1 MKFLLNMKIM
11 PKLIAAFLLVAAIA
25 AAVGAV
31 GIFNI
36 SDINSDYTK
45 MYYNT
50 TVPLNDMVT
59 LSGMWQRSR
68 LVMRDVILKDD
79 TESMKDELESLQ
91 AKFDNVVAAH
101 DKLGK
106 SITDAEA
113 KQLLQDFKA
122 KYDIYLPLKDR
133 VVALAVEN
141 KDGEAEQL
149 MQSPE
154 VDGAAGDVT
163 DAISALGD
171 KLSELGSKTMASNT
185 SGANTATWIMW
196 ALIAVAALLS
206 VGLGLLVAVSIS
218 NPIRRVVKSAQ
229 DIVMGDFSTNEGF
242 GIDNGTEIGQLA
254 KAFQDVKDAIGS
266 LITDINLLVQASE
279 EGRLETRVDSK
290 KYSGEYRR
298 IIDGFNN
305 SLEAIHMPV
314 KEITVVLDKMSV
326 NDLTMKVNG
335 VYRGDFQTMIDA
347 MNGVTERLVSI
358 QTIFI
363 NMAKG
368 DLSQLEGF
376 EKIGKR
382 SENDRMLPSV
392 IRFMRILE
400 NLTEDIRKLTVE
412 ASNGNLD
419 VRGDASEYEGK
430 YAQLLLGINGIINA
444 MAEPLRESV
453 SVLGSMAGNDF
464 SQSIDGDYRGA
475 FLELAESVNSV
486 TDTLNQTLHEI
497 NIASEQV
504 ASGTNQVAAGSQAL
518 SQGATE
524 QASAIEQL
532 TASLN
537 EIAGQT
543 RQNALN
549 ASQASELSNTAR
561 SNAISGNEQMRNM
574 QQAMSAINE
583 ASNNISKIIK
593 VIDEIAFQ
601 TNLLALNAAVEA
613 ARAGQHG
620 KGFAV
625 VAEEVRSLA
634 QRSAN
639 AAKETTAMIEEA
651 IRRVKEGSKMAD
663 NTATALNRIVQ
674 DVEKATELV
683 GGIAKASNDQAS
695 AIAQVNKGIEQVSQV
710 TQTNSA
716 TAEESAAASEELS
729 SQAALVKEMV
739 GRFNLKQHNRLASQ
753 KSTSQG
759 KPSATQVGRLT
770 GKPQIALNDREFGK
784 Y

>member
-1 MKFLLNMKIM
+1 MKFLMNMKIM
-11 PKLIAAFLLVAAIA
+11 PKLIAAFLMVAVIA

-31 GIFNI
+31 GIYNI
-36 SDINSDYTK
+36 SDINSAYTR
-45 MYYNT
+45 MYYDT

-79 TESMKDELESLQ
+79 AESMKGELESLQ
-91 AKFDNVVAAH
+91 AKFDNVDAAYQT
-101 DKLGK
+101 LSK
-106 SITDAEA
+106 SITNAEA
-113 KQLLQDFKA
+113 LQLLKDFKA
-122 KYDIYLPLKDR
+122 KIDIYLPLKDQ
-133 VVALAVEN
+133 VVSLAKEN

-163 DAISALGD
+163 GAIAALGD
-171 KLSELGSKTMASNT
+171 KLSELGSKTMAANT
-185 SGANTATWIMW
+185 SEANTAIWLMW
-196 ALIAVAALLS
+196 LLIAVAVLLS
-206 VGLGLLVAVSIS
+206 VGLGLLDTISIS
-218 NPIRRVVKSAQ
+218 SPINKVVKSAQ
-229 DIVMGDFSTNEGF
+229 GLVMGDFSAKDELSLGSNS
-242 GIDNGTEIGQLA
+242 EIGQLA
-254 KAFQDVKDAIGS
+254 KAFQDAKDVIGS
-266 LITDINLLVQASE
+266 LVADINLLVQASE

-305 SLEAIHMPV
+305 SLEAIHMPIE
-314 KEITVVLDKMSV
+314 EITTVLDKMSV
-326 NDLTMKVNG
+326 NDLTVKVNG
-335 VYRGDFQTMIDA
+335 LYHGDFQTMINA
-347 MNGVTERLVSI
+347 MNGVTERLLSI
-358 QTIFI
+358 QAIFI

-376 EKIGKR
+376 EKVGKR

-400 NLTEDIRKLTVE
+400 NLTEDVRKLSVE
-412 ASNGNLD
+412 ASNGNLN

-430 YAQLLLGINGIINA
+430 YAQLLLGINGIIDA

-453 SVLGSMAGNDF
+453 AVLGTMAGNDF
-464 SQSIDGDYRGA
+464 SQSMDGDYMGA
-475 FLELAESVNSV
+475 FQELAESVNSV
-486 TDTLNQTLHEI
+486 TETLNQTLNEI

-504 ASGTNQVAAGSQAL
+504 ASGTQQVAAGSQAL

-537 EIAGQT
+537 DIASQT

-561 SNAISGNEQMRNM
+561 DNAISGNEQMREM
-574 QQAMSAINE
+574 QQAMAAINE

-625 VAEEVRSLA
+625 VAEEVRNLA
-634 QRSAN
+634 QRSAG

-651 IRRVKEGSKMAD
+651 IRRVKEGLKMAD
-663 NTATALNRIVQ
+663 NTASALNRIVQ

-683 GGIAKASNDQAS
+683 GGIARASNNQAS

-739 GRFNLKQHNRLASQ
+739 GRFSLKHHGGSAQ
-753 KSTSQG
+753 KKSIGQG
-759 KPSATQVGRLT
+759 KPASQGSRLA